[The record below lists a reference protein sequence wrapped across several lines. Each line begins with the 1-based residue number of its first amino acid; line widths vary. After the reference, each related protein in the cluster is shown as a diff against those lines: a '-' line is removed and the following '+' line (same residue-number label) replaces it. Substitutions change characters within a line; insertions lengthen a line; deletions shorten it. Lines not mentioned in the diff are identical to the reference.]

1 MSDRTGTVVRL
12 DIETPFVRW
21 GARPRGVDHTAASP
35 ISPSRRALP
44 MRALERA
51 IKFASIAGMSQVIV
65 RNLDQQTVSALKSRA
80 AAHGRSLEQELRLVL
95 ATAAKPSRQEVLEIA
110 DAIRS
115 LGTKPV
121 SSDLDALIREERD
134 PSP

>member
-1 MSDRTGTVVRL
+1 
-12 DIETPFVRW
+12 
-21 GARPRGVDHTAASP
+21 
-35 ISPSRRALP
+35 
-44 MRALERA
+44 
-51 IKFASIAGMSQVIV
+51 MSQVIV

-134 PSP
+134 PSMSGLEAGKP

>member
-1 MSDRTGTVVRL
+1 
-12 DIETPFVRW
+12 
-21 GARPRGVDHTAASP
+21 
-35 ISPSRRALP
+35 
-44 MRALERA
+44 
-51 IKFASIAGMSQVIV
+51 MSQVIV

-115 LGTKPV
+115 LGTNPV

>member
-1 MSDRTGTVVRL
+1 
-12 DIETPFVRW
+12 
-21 GARPRGVDHTAASP
+21 
-35 ISPSRRALP
+35 
-44 MRALERA
+44 
-51 IKFASIAGMSQVIV
+51 MSQVIV

-115 LGTKPV
+115 LGTKPI
-121 SSDLDALIREERD
+121 SSDLDTLIREERD